1 MAKAPAENTSTSG
14 VGHEFIAHQDL
25 KFDLQNPRFI
35 GQPLKDEGE
44 IIQYLYDTMDVD
56 ELIQSILSA
65 GWIDFE
71 PFVVLRTSNTV
82 LEGNRR
88 LAALR
93 IITQESIRN
102 ELKIRLPAV
111 SSPKTPPEK
120 VRVRW
125 VESRSDG
132 RAFIGYKHI
141 KGPLKWDALAKAQYA
156 ATWFQEGGDIETI
169 SSTLG
174 DGHNTVRRLVT
185 GWFVLQ
191 QARNDGFD
199 LNQISKKS
207 FAFSHLYTVLTRSA
221 VREMLGLDLS
231 DPDKDLK
238 ENPVPRERREE
249 LATLMSWLYGQQQ
262 KGQPTLIESQN
273 PNLNQLAKVLA
284 NPEAK
289 LMLIST
295 RDLRAAYDRVDP
307 PSSRFEEA
315 LMLAAKQCEDV
326 MSLSGFYEG
335 SVTLLQIADGMNK
348 TTRSLLVVMR
358 DKAKSKTE

>member
-1 MAKAPAENTSTSG
+1 
-14 VGHEFIAHQDL
+14 
-25 KFDLQNPRFI
+25 
-35 GQPLKDEGE
+35 
-44 IIQYLYDTMDVD
+44 
-56 ELIQSILSA
+56 
-65 GWIDFE
+65 
-71 PFVVLRTSNTV
+71 
-82 LEGNRR
+82 
-88 LAALR
+88 
-93 IITQESIRN
+93 
-102 ELKIRLPAV
+102 
-111 SSPKTPPEK
+111 
-120 VRVRW
+120 
-125 VESRSDG
+125 
-132 RAFIGYKHI
+132 
-141 KGPLKWDALAKAQYA
+141 
-156 ATWFQEGGDIETI
+156 
-169 SSTLG
+169 
-174 DGHNTVRRLVT
+174 VT
-185 GWFVLQ
+185 GCFVLQ

>member
-1 MAKAPAENTSTSG
+1 VPVDYTPTSG
-14 VGHEFIAHQDL
+14 QEHEFVAHKGL

-35 GQPLKDEGE
+35 GRSFKDESE

-71 PFVVLRTSNTV
+71 PFVVLQKGNTV

-93 IITQESIRN
+93 IITQESIRK
-102 ELKIRLPAV
+102 ELKIRLPAIPN
-111 SSPKTPPEK
+111 PKTPPEK

-174 DGHNTVRRLVT
+174 DSHNTVRRLVT

-199 LNQISKKS
+199 LTQISKKS
-207 FAFSHLYTVLTRSA
+207 FAFSHLYTALTRSA
-221 VREMLGLDLS
+221 VREMVGLDPS
-231 DPDKDLK
+231 DPDNDLK
-238 ENPVPRERREE
+238 ENPVPKERRDD
-249 LATLMSWLYGQQQ
+249 LATLMSWLYGQEQ
-262 KGQPTLIESQN
+262 KSQPTLIESQN

-289 LMLIST
+289 LMLMSS
-295 RDLRAAYDRVDP
+295 RNLQAAYDRVDP
-307 PSSRFEEA
+307 PSSRFEES

-326 MSLSGFYEG
+326 ISLSGFYEG
-335 SVTLLQIADGMNK
+335 SVTLLQIAEGMNK

-358 DKAKSKTE
+358 DKAKAKTE